1 MVLFCGLEGDPV
13 VFVYTDITV
22 ESVKVDL
29 SKHLTLSLNQKH
41 DISLL
46 FFFAY
51 STSLTAVFYSFRAVV
66 RLSSTN
72 RLYTLIML
80 LFVGASTGDS
90 VSLVLEAKPQVAWQY
105 PPD

>member
-29 SKHLTLSLNQKH
+29 SKHLTLGLNHKR
-41 DISLL
+41 DILL
-46 FFFAY
+46 CFFAY
-51 STSLTAVFYSFRAVV
+51 STSLSAVFYSFRA
-66 RLSSTN
+66 LSSTN

-105 PPD
+105 SPD